1 MMLGATCTTYMHP
14 YMYMHLSMLLFNK
27 RNNSSHS
34 LEKEYSQ
41 DLPRIRKTRFINVQ
55 TLSTLCYKP
64 FLCSYNCTFPCGTTE
79 HMNVH
84 VPAYSHELMEGVP
97 HPCLMKGRWIHFER
111 GWEHGR

>member
-41 DLPRIRKTRFINVQ
+41 DLPRIRKTRLINVQ
-55 TLSTLCYKP
+55 TLSTLCYKTIP
-64 FLCSYNCTFPCGTTE
+64 MQLQLHIPLWHNRAHECTCT
-79 HMNVH
+79 
-84 VPAYSHELMEGVP
+84 
-97 HPCLMKGRWIHFER
+97 CI
-111 GWEHGR
+111 